1 LQRLKKKWEFKD
13 LLFMKS
19 KIILFVTIIF
29 LLTVVSCS
37 SGEDYYT
44 PESVVEANTKYMN
57 EEKFDEAMN
66 TIHKDSPAYPATES
80 MLKQLFDRYDL
91 DYKVISMKV
100 IQETET
106 DAKIEFVQI
115 TSKLT
120 GPEFKNNKATGI
132 HTLKKDG
139 DSWKIYTTEMK
150 DIKFLD

>member
-1 LQRLKKKWEFKD
+1 
-13 LLFMKS
+13 MKS
-19 KIILFVTIIF
+19 KITFFILTI
-29 LLTVVSCS
+29 LLITFISCS
-37 SGEDYYT
+37 NGEDYYT
-44 PESVVEANTKYMN
+44 PESVIEANAKYMN

-91 DYKVISMKV
+91 DYKVLSMKV

-115 TSKLT
+115 TSKLK
-120 GPEFKNNKATGI
+120 GPEFKNNKATGV

-139 DSWKIYTTEMK
+139 DSWKIYSTEMT
-150 DIKFLD
+150 DVQFLN